1 MRNDWQSA
9 VVDVRLARPTACL
22 EEQEAF
28 YDSQARLP
36 RLAAFR
42 DHDGYSGTIWRLGAH
57 GPQFELCAG
66 PEEPSAGAGWAL
78 ELPGGADSG
87 QEPAR
92 SQADPEG
99 YAWRTRPETLSP
111 TGIRPVRRIQECQVF
126 YSSVLGLDVQP
137 AAGKLAVALPSGRG
151 RIRLEPD
158 PDAPAAT
165 IEDMLVFY
173 FADRDVRDEL
183 ARRLAEAGAPS
194 VTPHNPYWIPLTR
207 CVTDPDG
214 LVVALAVDP

>member
-1 MRNDWQSA
+1 MGNEWQSA
-9 VVDVRLARPTACL
+9 VIDVRLARPTACL
-22 EEQEAF
+22 EQQETF

-42 DHDGYSGTIWRLGAH
+42 DHDGYSGTIWRLGTY

-66 PEEPSAGAGWAL
+66 PEDLPAGAGWAL
-78 ELPGGADSG
+78 ELPGGTGSG

-92 SQADPEG
+92 SEADPEG

-111 TGIRPVRRIQECQVF
+111 TGIRPVRRGPECQAF
-126 YSSVLGLDVQP
+126 YSEVLGLDVQSGP
-137 AAGKLAVALPSGRG
+137 RSLTVALPSGRG

-158 PDAPAAT
+158 ADAPAAT

-173 FADRDVRDEL
+173 FSDRAVRDQL
-183 ARRLAEAGAPS
+183 ARSLLEAGTPAAR
-194 VTPHNPYWIPLTR
+194 PHNPYWTELAQ
-207 CVTDPDG
+207 CVADPDG
-214 LVVALAVDP
+214 LVLALAVNA